1 MAKLIPIKNRVA
13 VIRVKSELQT
23 ESGIVLEGVRSGQ
36 VDKAKVI
43 AIGPLVDVVEVGNT
57 VYIDWSKVVV
67 TTIENNPVYLL
78 SQDDI
83 NAVLEV

>member
-57 VYIDWSKVVV
+57 VYIDWSKVIV
-67 TTIENNPVYLL
+67 TTIENNPVYIL
-78 SQDDI
+78 SQEDI

>member
-13 VIRVKSELQT
+13 VVRIKTELQT

-43 AIGPLVDVVEVGNT
+43 AIGPLVDMVEIGNT
-57 VYIDWSKVVV
+57 ILIDWSKVVV
-67 TTIENNPVYLL
+67 TTIENNPVYIL

-83 NAVLEV
+83 HAVLES